1 MSESSGDLPPPNYSF
16 DSLRPDAISPI
27 NSRVLPRA
35 SQLSSED
42 QEVAST
48 SPESIKRAAEIIAGV
63 NEIVAEAERD
73 PPLAPDGTYHNA
85 DTRTLSLNAA

>member
-1 MSESSGDLPPPNYSF
+1 MALPFLDPSNYSF
-16 DSLRPDAISPI
+16 DSLQPHATSPI

-35 SQLSSED
+35 SQLFPED

-63 NEIVAEAERD
+63 NEIVAEAERN
-73 PPLAPDGTYHNA
+73 PPQAPDGT
-85 DTRTLSLNAA
+85 